1 MELLPHDVQLAPLT
15 SDFIPLLARPEI
27 LRVSRKISPTTSLA
41 SLTLAPDRFF
51 TNVSDRLVHSSIED
65 PFATMFYDDFFYRR
79 MVGLCCMFFIDV
91 EDIGDAKSLR

>member
-1 MELLPHDVQLAPLT
+1 MSRVKFLQLPLSLLSL
-15 SDFIPLLARPEI
+15 
-27 LRVSRKISPTTSLA
+27 SP
-41 SLTLAPDRFF
+41 LAPDRFF